1 MLELF
6 CAYEKKVTN
15 NCALLA
21 EDCDDDPFSFAA
33 NRILS
38 FPALVDKDSYLRTGV
53 LSGNELESELDMA
66 HLNAGVG
73 STVPGDD
80 NYLELEMRLDSGIND
95 LDYSWME

>member
-1 MLELF
+1 M
-6 CAYEKKVTN
+6 
-15 NCALLA
+15 
-21 EDCDDDPFSFAA
+21 
-33 NRILS
+33 
-38 FPALVDKDSYLRTGV
+38 DKDSYLRTGV

-95 LDYSWME
+95 LDYSWMV